1 MCFQKC
7 FNTTSTSVT
16 CPMPRVPLPTD
27 FEDYLKITSG
37 QVRKRR
43 SPIVTSG
50 NGTLF
55 IQGPNGRDKATVYI
69 GAIFDGDRTYENFTS
84 SLPSVHVTFYPKP
97 VINSSNDVIEF
108 NPSVTP
114 FIDIRV
120 SSSSTVSILHLNSYH
135 QNCIQLAHI
144 INIENVVL

>member
-1 MCFQKC
+1 
-7 FNTTSTSVT
+7 
-16 CPMPRVPLPTD
+16 MPRVPLPKD
-27 FEDYLKITSG
+27 FEDYLNVTSDQG
-37 QVRKRR
+37 S

-69 GAIFDGDRTYENFTS
+69 GAVFDGERKYENFTS
-84 SLPSVHVTFYPKP
+84 SLPSVHFTFYPKP

-108 NPSVTP
+108 NPSVTT

-120 SSSSTVSILHLNSYH
+120 SITVLRSIYIFCNFCCYYQSY
-135 QNCIQLAHI
+135 Q
-144 INIENVVL
+144 